1 MKRGCAGPV
10 GSPVEFGWL
19 ALVLSVAAGGD
30 CFCVSRLIPLSFV
43 LTLSAL
49 KNLGLESTT
58 RGVLC
63 RGHGVWL

>member
-1 MKRGCAGPV
+1 
-10 GSPVEFGWL
+10 
-19 ALVLSVAAGGD
+19 
-30 CFCVSRLIPLSFV
+30 LIPLSFV